1 MDVQDREAKRK
12 ARGDSSHPLLACR
25 STQPRRH
32 GKNWCSRCIV
42 GVTLLPLLAAQGG
55 AWQPIDL
62 QAEEVEFCQL
72 NTSPDS
78 ECVAGQTKH
87 AGSLQW
93 TGGLKLSSSSEMFG
107 GWSDMRV
114 DTTGNSFVAVSDLGY
129 VMAANISWSGRNISR
144 GEDDF
149 CSSVAMLPFFCPV
162 LIIPPRLLAPHSCCI
177 VILIHFPSFLLSSP
191 PCQGCR

>member
-1 MDVQDREAKRK
+1 MALDVQDREAMRK
-12 ARGDSSHPLLACR
+12 AREDHSHPLLACE

-32 GKNWCSRCIV
+32 GRNWWSRCIV

-55 AWQPIDL
+55 VWLPIDL
-62 QAEEVEFCQL
+62 QAEEVALCQL
-72 NTSPDS
+72 HTSPDS
-78 ECVAGQTKH
+78 ECVAGQTEH
-87 AGSLQW
+87 AGSLEW

-114 DTTGNSFVAVSDLGY
+114 DSTGNSFVAVSDLGY

-149 CSSVAMLPFFCPV
+149 RLSVAIFPFLWPV
-162 LIIPPRLLAPHSCCI
+162 LIIPPRLLVPHSC
-177 VILIHFPSFLLSSP
+177 VS
-191 PCQGCR
+191 